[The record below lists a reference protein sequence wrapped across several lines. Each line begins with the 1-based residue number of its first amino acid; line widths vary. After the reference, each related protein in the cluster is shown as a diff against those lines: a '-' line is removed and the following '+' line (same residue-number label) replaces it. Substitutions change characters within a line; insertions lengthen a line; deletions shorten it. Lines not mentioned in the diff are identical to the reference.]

1 MKRLVFSTHIGG
13 SRRQIWID
21 FAFLTSMLLLS
32 VYFVYFASQSLA
44 RLFFLALLIVFFFSK
59 KDYLWFAFFLI
70 IMWTPGY
77 LFSDFS
83 GLSTKRLPLYSF
95 IPGWSF
101 TPLEFFLMIAFV
113 KAIIYGKKVDFVFK
127 KAFIPIVLYAVLL
140 LLLSFFVY
148 GTSGRSIEI
157 TLLGFANFTI
167 FLSFSYLIYRQRDV
181 QRFIY
186 LLSSI
191 VFFVL
196 FEQLFYIIAGYRIID
211 LLSPGYMQL
220 MMLETGDPR
229 FIMGGEMV
237 LFFGYISSL
246 LLLQQKHSR
255 LLGIYLYC
263 VIIACFLSVFLSAT
277 RIWFIVFSFIML
289 WYVFFSMK
297 NVRTFLKLA
306 IVAILI
312 FVFAMS
318 SQPLRSAMVG
328 AWDRIDQIEAVAQGD
343 FADAPTF
350 QFRFSARLPRLL
362 VGLSQNWILGWG
374 FSDEYFRYS
383 DGHVGNF
390 DLLLQVGA
398 IGFLL
403 FSYLWIFYFRAI
415 FRARS
420 VKGGRGK
427 GKDPLAVLAFAF
439 AAMLIAHFSTYLWF
453 TLVPNRRSGVFL
465 LVFISISE
473 FYIRSTKHGVDITSE
488 MVDNRG
494 GRT

>member
-1 MKRLVFSTHIGG
+1 MRQLDVAKHTAG
-13 SRRQIWID
+13 SRWQIWID
-21 FAFLTSMLLLS
+21 LALLALLLLLS
-32 VYFVYFASQSLA
+32 VYFVYVASQSLA
-44 RLFFLALLIVFFFSK
+44 RIFFVALLIVFFFSK

-83 GLSTKRLPLYSF
+83 GLSAKRLPLYSF

-101 TPLEFFLMIAFV
+101 TPLEFFLMLAFV

-127 KAFIPIVLYAVLL
+127 RAFIPVLFYAALL

-148 GTSGRSIEI
+148 GTSGRSIER
-157 TLLGFANFTI
+157 TLIGFANFTI
-167 FLSFSYLIYRQRDV
+167 FISFSYLIYRQRDI

-186 LLSSI
+186 LLSPI

-246 LLLQQKHSR
+246 LLLQQKHNR

-289 WYVFFSMK
+289 CYVLFSTR
-297 NVRTFLKLA
+297 NVKTFVKLA
-306 IVAILI
+306 IAAILI
-312 FVFAMS
+312 FVFAMG

-328 AWDRIDQIEAVAQGD
+328 AWDRIDQIEAVAQGN

-362 VGLSQNWILGWG
+362 VGLKQNWIIGWG

-390 DLLLQVGA
+390 DLLLQVGVV
-398 IGFLL
+398 GFLL
-403 FSYLWIFYFRAI
+403 FSYLWIFYFRTI

-420 VKGGRGK
+420 VKGGGGL

-453 TLVPNRRSGVFL
+453 TLVPNRRSGIFL

-473 FYIRSTKHGVDITSE
+473 FYIRITKHKIGMKSE
-488 MVDNRG
+488 MIGNRG
-494 GRT
+494 GRI